1 MASVQNVRVK
11 ETEAAFRYCCPE
23 CPSYLARLKST
34 DWAIWAIWSAVSES
48 DWYTASVNNDCYAE
62 AWGVSK
68 ERVH

>member
-1 MASVQNVRVK
+1 MKLIFLGCGQS
-11 ETEAAFRYCCPE
+11 E
-23 CPSYLARLKST
+23 
-34 DWAIWAIWSAVSES
+34 SES